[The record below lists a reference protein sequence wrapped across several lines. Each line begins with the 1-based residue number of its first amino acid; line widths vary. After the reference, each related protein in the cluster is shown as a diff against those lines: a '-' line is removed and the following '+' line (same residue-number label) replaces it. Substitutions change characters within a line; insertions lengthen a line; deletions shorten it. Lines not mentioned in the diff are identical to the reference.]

1 MTDVQDTPVA
11 PSCLANKICP
21 KCNIDKPISEF
32 GLHAKRKDGYQYWCR
47 QCVNSYYQKNRDKAI
62 QRSNEWYIKNID
74 YKKVYDKQYRKDNY
88 SKIREKE
95 KLYYENNKGKAAEY
109 REKNKE
115 IITARK
121 KAWYNANKE
130 RLAAYRK
137 ENKELRANHNRKYRA
152 SDPLRYR
159 RYLHV
164 RRTRLS
170 ATNENYESGYIKIL
184 LKLQRG
190 KCALCRCLIKSCYHV
205 DHIKPI
211 SKGGTNGKYNI
222 QLLCPTCN
230 LTKNASDPIDFMQS
244 RGFLL

>member
-1 MTDVQDTPVA
+1 MTDIKDTPVA
-11 PSCLANKICP
+11 HKYKVCQ
-21 KCNIDKPISEF
+21 KCKTDKLLSEF
-32 GLHAKRKDGYQYWCR
+32 GLNTKRKDGYQAWCR
-47 QCVNSYYQKNRDKAI
+47 QCVNSYYKKNRDKAI
-62 QRSNEWYIKNID
+62 KRSKEWYIENID
-74 YKKVYDKQYRKDNY
+74 HKKTYDKEYRQANL
-88 SKIREKE
+88 SKIRERE
-95 KLYYENNKGKAAEY
+95 KSYYENNKEKAVEY

-115 IITARK
+115 KISARK
-121 KAWYNANKE
+121 KSHYNANKE
-130 RLAAYRK
+130 RFAAYRK
-137 ENKELRANHNRKYRA
+137 ENSERRANHNRKYRA

-159 RYLHV
+159 RYLHI

-222 QLLCPTCN
+222 QLLCQTCN